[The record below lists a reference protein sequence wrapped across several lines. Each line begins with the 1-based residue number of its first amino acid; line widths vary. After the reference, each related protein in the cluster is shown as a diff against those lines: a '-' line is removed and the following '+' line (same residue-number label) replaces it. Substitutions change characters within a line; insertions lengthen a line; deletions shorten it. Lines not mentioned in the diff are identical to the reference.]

1 MSDAY
6 VLGARSIIVLA
17 TYMAAMILI
26 GWIAKRRTRGESTV
40 DYFLGGKVTGALV
53 LFFTMQA
60 TQLSGN
66 SFFGFTGIAYRTGLM
81 WVVSIC
87 MISLI
92 VVVQL
97 SYVPRLYVLSK
108 LNAYI
113 TPADYYADRYQS
125 NALRLL
131 VAGITI
137 VAMLPYLI
145 IQAEA
150 SGHAFAGLTS
160 GQIPYWAGVVFVCA
174 VMLIYI
180 LLGGWRGVVWTDA
193 VQGILLTSA
202 LIIVTVVV
210 VRTAGGIPGI
220 IDDLQTN
227 DFALIQAPETLQHLS
242 RSWLS
247 LLVMSSIGFAMY
259 PQAIQ
264 RIYAARNEKALK
276 TSLSLMLLVPYMIG
290 GCTLLLGLAA
300 AMSHPGL
307 SGVDSDRV
315 FSLLLNDLIKDH
327 YWLVI
332 FVLCGVLAAIMST
345 ASSVILTLA
354 SMFTRD
360 IYQAIWHRETIDEGS
375 TTAGRV
381 FIVLL
386 IVAVALLSLRPSATL
401 WRLTEI
407 KVELL
412 AQLYPAL
419 ILGLY
424 WPRMSKWPA
433 AAGMVAGCLFV
444 AVYALLGIERFWWFQ
459 SGVYALALNLSIAIT
474 SAVILKPSP
483 TQQSRVTGRFFSPFR
498 NGADLSTGR
507 SRV

>member
-6 VLGARSIIVLA
+6 VLGASSVIVLA
-17 TYMAAMILI
+17 TYMGAMIFI
-26 GWIAKRRTRGESTV
+26 GWIAKRRARGKSDA

-92 VVVQL
+92 VVTQL

-108 LNAYI
+108 LHDYI

-125 NALRLL
+125 TGLRLL

-137 VAMLPYLI
+137 VAMIPYLI

-160 GQIPYWAGVVFVCA
+160 GQIPYWAGVVFVCS

-193 VQGILLTSA
+193 VQGVLLTLA

-210 VRTAGGIPGI
+210 VRNAGGIPNI
-220 IDDLQTN
+220 VDDLQTSN
-227 DFALIQAPETLQHLS
+227 VALVQAPETLKHLS

-264 RIYAARNEKALK
+264 RVYAAKNERALK

-290 GCTLLLGLAA
+290 GCTLLLGIAA
-300 AMSHPGL
+300 AVSHPGL
-307 SGVDSDRV
+307 AGIDSDRV
-315 FSLLLNDLIKDH
+315 FSLLLNDLIRDH

-360 IYQAIWHRETIDEGS
+360 IYQAIWHRDARDDS
-375 TTAGRV
+375 TTSGRV
-381 FIVLL
+381 FVAVL
-386 IVAVALLSLRPSATL
+386 IVAVALLSLRPGTTL

-433 AAGMVAGCLFV
+433 AIGMIAGCLFV

-459 SGVYALALNLSIAIT
+459 SGVYALALNLAIAIGST
-474 SAVILKPSP
+474 VIITPSQK
-483 TQQSRVTGRFFSPFR
+483 QQARATERFFAPFR
-498 NGADLSTGR
+498 P
-507 SRV
+507 

>member
-6 VLGARSIIVLA
+6 VLGARSIIVL
-17 TYMAAMILI
+17 TGYMVAMILI
-26 GWIAKRRTRGESTV
+26 GWIAKRRTRGDSTV
-40 DYFLGGKVTGALV
+40 DYFLGGKVTGALI

-66 SFFGFTGIAYRTGLM
+66 SFFGLTGIAYRSGLI

-92 VVVQL
+92 VVAQM

-108 LNAYI
+108 LHGYI

-125 NALRLL
+125 RALRLL

-160 GQIPYWAGVVFVCA
+160 GQIPYSAGVVLVCA

-220 IDDLQTN
+220 IDDLQADN
-227 DFALIQAPETLQHLS
+227 AALIQAPETLQHLS
-242 RSWLS
+242 RSWFS
-247 LLVMSSIGFAMY
+247 LLVISSIGFAMY

-264 RIYAARNEKALK
+264 RIYAAKSERALK
-276 TSLSLMLLVPYMIG
+276 TSLSLMLIVPYMIG

-300 AMSHPGL
+300 AVSHPGL
-307 SGVDSDRV
+307 SGVESDRV
-315 FSLLLNDLIKDH
+315 FSLLLNDLIRNH

-360 IYQAIWHRETIDEGS
+360 IYQAIWRRESENDGS
-375 TTAGRV
+375 TTAV
-381 FIVLL
+381 FMVLL
-386 IVAVALLSLRPSATL
+386 IVTVAILSLKPSATL

-412 AQLYPAL
+412 AQLYPAM

-433 AAGMVAGCLFV
+433 AIGMLAGCLFV
-444 AVYALLGIERFWWFQ
+444 AVYAMLGIERFWWFQ
-459 SGVYALALNLSIAIT
+459 SGMYALALNLTLAIG
-474 SAVILKPSP
+474 SAVILGPSSNKDEAD
-483 TQQSRVTGRFFSPFR
+483 TERFFAPFR
-498 NGADLSTGR
+498 NQEEQET
-507 SRV
+507 

>member
-1 MSDAY
+1 MNDAY
-6 VLGARSIIVLA
+6 ILGARSIIVLA
-17 TYMAAMILI
+17 TYMVAMILI
-26 GWIAKRRTRGESTV
+26 GWIAKRRTHGASTV

-81 WVVSIC
+81 WVISIC

-92 VVVQL
+92 VIVQM
-97 SYVPRLYVLSK
+97 SYVPRLYLLSK
-108 LNAYI
+108 LNGYI

-125 NALRLL
+125 NAIRLL

-193 VQGILLTSA
+193 VQGILLSSA

-210 VRTAGGIPGI
+210 VRAAGGIPGI
-220 IDDLQTN
+220 VDELQSSN
-227 DFALIQAPETLQHLS
+227 VALIQAPETLRHLS

-247 LLVMSSIGFAMY
+247 LLLVSSIGFAMY

-264 RIYAARNEKALK
+264 RIYAARNESALK
-276 TSLSLMLLVPYMIG
+276 TSLSLMLVVPYMIG

-300 AMSHPGL
+300 AVTHPGL
-307 SGVDSDRV
+307 SGVESDRV
-315 FSLLLNDLIKDH
+315 FSLLLNELIKNH

-360 IYQAIWHRETIDEGS
+360 IYEVIWHRETEHAAS
-375 TTAGRV
+375 TSVGRV
-381 FIVLL
+381 FMVVL
-386 IVAVALLSLRPSATL
+386 IVAVALLSLKPSATL

-412 AQLYPAL
+412 AQLYPAM

-433 AAGMVAGCLFV
+433 AFGMIAGCLFV
-444 AVYALLGIERFWWFQ
+444 AVYAMLGIERFWWFQ
-459 SGVYALALNLSIAIT
+459 SGVYALALNLTIAIV
-474 SAVILKPSP
+474 SAVILGPSSN
-483 TQQSRVTGRFFSPFR
+483 QQAQDTERFFAPFR
-498 NGADLSTGR
+498 NHADPES
-507 SRV
+507 

>member
-1 MSDAY
+1 
-6 VLGARSIIVLA
+6 
-17 TYMAAMILI
+17 
-26 GWIAKRRTRGESTV
+26 
-40 DYFLGGKVTGALV
+40 
-53 LFFTMQA
+53 MQA

-66 SFFGFTGIAYRTGLM
+66 SFFGLTGIAYRSGLI

-92 VVVQL
+92 VVAQM

-108 LNAYI
+108 LHGYI

-125 NALRLL
+125 RALRLL

-160 GQIPYWAGVVFVCA
+160 GQIPYSAGVVLVCA

-227 DFALIQAPETLQHLS
+227 NAALIQAPETLQHLS
-242 RSWLS
+242 RSWFS
-247 LLVMSSIGFAMY
+247 LLVISSIGFAMY

-264 RIYAARNEKALK
+264 RIYAAKSERALK
-276 TSLSLMLLVPYMIG
+276 TSLSLMLIVPYMIG

-300 AMSHPGL
+300 AVSHPGL
-307 SGVDSDRV
+307 SGVESDRV
-315 FSLLLNDLIKDH
+315 FSLLLNDLIRNH

-360 IYQAIWHRETIDEGS
+360 IYQAIWRRESENDGS

-381 FIVLL
+381 FMVLL
-386 IVAVALLSLRPSATL
+386 IVTVAILSLKPSATL

-412 AQLYPAL
+412 AQLYPAM

-433 AAGMVAGCLFV
+433 AIGMLAGCLFV
-444 AVYALLGIERFWWFQ
+444 AVYAMLGIERFWWFQ
-459 SGVYALALNLSIAIT
+459 SGMYALALNLTLAIG
-474 SAVILKPSP
+474 SAVILGPSSNKDRP
-483 TQQSRVTGRFFSPFR
+483 DTERFFAPFR
-498 NGADLSTGR
+498 NQEEQET
-507 SRV
+507 

>member
-1 MSDAY
+1 MTDAI
-6 VLGARSIIVLA
+6 VLGVRAIIVLA
-17 TYMAAMILI
+17 IYMGAMILI
-26 GWIAKRRTRGESTV
+26 GWIAKRRTRGQSTV

-66 SFFGFTGIAYRTGLM
+66 SFFGFTGIAYRSGLI

-92 VVVQL
+92 VVAQM

-108 LNAYI
+108 LNNYI

-125 NALRLL
+125 IELRLL
-131 VAGITI
+131 VTGITI
-137 VAMLPYLI
+137 IAMLPYLI
-145 IQAEA
+145 IQAQA
-150 SGHAFAGLTS
+150 AGHAFAGLTS
-160 GQIPYWAGVVFVCA
+160 GQIPYWAGVLFVCG

-180 LLGGWRGVVWTDA
+180 LIGGWRGVVWTDA
-193 VQGILLTSA
+193 VQGVILCSA
-202 LIIVTVVV
+202 LIIVTLIVVGS
-210 VRTAGGIPGI
+210 AGGISSI
-220 IDDLQTN
+220 VNDLRTTN
-227 DFALIQAPETLQHLS
+227 PVLIQAPGTLQHLS

-247 LLVMSSIGFAMY
+247 LLVISSIGFAMY

-264 RIYAARNEKALK
+264 RVYAAKDESALK
-276 TSLSLMLLVPYMIG
+276 TSLSLMILVPWMIG

-300 AMSHPGL
+300 AVSHPGL
-307 SGVDSDRV
+307 AGVESDRV
-315 FSLLLNDLIKDH
+315 FSLLLNDLIENH

-360 IYQAIWHRETIDEGS
+360 VHQAILRREISDDSG
-375 TTAGRV
+375 TTAGRI
-381 FIVLL
+381 FMVLL
-386 IVAVALLSLRPSATL
+386 IVAVAFLSLRPSATL

-412 AQLYPAL
+412 AQLFPAL

-433 AAGMVAGCLFV
+433 ILGMAAGTLFV

-459 SGVYALALNLSIAIT
+459 SGVYALTLNLSISVV
-474 SAVILKPSP
+474 SAVILGPSSKH
-483 TQQSRVTGRFFSPFR
+483 QLDVTERFFTPFR
-498 NGADLSTGR
+498 D
-507 SRV
+507 RVVTTT

>member
-17 TYMAAMILI
+17 TYMGAMILI
-26 GWIAKRRTRGESTV
+26 GWIAKRRTRGDSTV
-40 DYFLGGKVTGALV
+40 DYFLGGKLTGALV

-92 VVVQL
+92 VVAQM

-108 LNAYI
+108 LNGYI

-125 NALRLL
+125 KALRLL

-160 GQIPYWAGVVFVCA
+160 GQIPYSAGVVFVCA

-193 VQGILLTSA
+193 VQGVLLTLA

-220 IDDLQTN
+220 VDDLN
-227 DFALIQAPETLQHLS
+227 ANNVALIQAPETLKHLS

-247 LLVMSSIGFAMY
+247 LLVISSIGFAMY

-264 RIYAARNEKALK
+264 RIYAAKSEKALK
-276 TSLSLMLLVPYMIG
+276 TSLSLMLIVPYMIG

-300 AMSHPGL
+300 AVSHPGL
-307 SGVDSDRV
+307 SGVESDRV
-315 FSLLLNDLIKDH
+315 FSLLLNDLIRDH

-360 IYQAIWHRETIDEGS
+360 IYQAVWRRETDHDGS

-381 FIVLL
+381 FMVLL
-386 IVAVALLSLRPSATL
+386 IVAVALLSLNPSATL

-412 AQLYPAL
+412 AQLYPAM

-433 AAGMVAGCLFV
+433 AIGMLSGCLFV
-444 AVYALLGIERFWWFQ
+444 AVYAMLGIERFWWFQ
-459 SGVYALALNLSIAIT
+459 SGMYALALNLTITIVGAAI
-474 SAVILKPSP
+474 LGPSTKQDP
-483 TQQSRVTGRFFSPFR
+483 QDTERFFAPFR
-498 NGADLSTGR
+498 NHADSKT
-507 SRV
+507 

>member
-1 MSDAY
+1 MTDTF
-6 VLGARSIIVLA
+6 VLGARSIVVLA
-17 TYMAAMILI
+17 AYMGAMILI
-26 GWIAKRRTRGESTV
+26 GWIAKRRTRGQSTV

-66 SFFGFTGIAYRTGLM
+66 SFFGFTGIAYRSGLI

-92 VVVQL
+92 VVAQL

-108 LNAYI
+108 LNNYI

-125 NALRLL
+125 IELRLL
-131 VAGITI
+131 VTGITI
-137 VAMLPYLI
+137 IAMVPYLI

-160 GQIPYWAGVVFVCA
+160 GQIPYWAGVLFVCG
-174 VMLIYI
+174 VMLVYI
-180 LLGGWRGVVWTDA
+180 LIGGWRGVVWTDA
-193 VQGILLTSA
+193 VQGVILCSA

-210 VRTAGGIPGI
+210 VTRAGGIPNI
-220 IDDLQTN
+220 IGELGASDL
-227 DFALIQAPETLQHLS
+227 ALIRAPETLQQLS
-242 RSWLS
+242 RSWFS
-247 LLVMSSIGFAMY
+247 LLVISAIGFAMY

-264 RIYAARNEKALK
+264 RVYAAKNEGALK
-276 TSLSLMLLVPYMIG
+276 TSLSLMVLVPWMIG

-300 AMSHPGL
+300 AVSHPGL
-307 SGVDSDRV
+307 TGFRSDRV
-315 FSLLLNDLIKDH
+315 FSLLLNDLIRTH

-360 IYQAIWHRETIDEGS
+360 VYQVVRRHDAAEGGG

-381 FIVLL
+381 FMVLL
-386 IVAVALLSLRPSATL
+386 IVTVALWSLKPGATL

-412 AQLYPAL
+412 AQLYPAM

-433 AAGMVAGCLFV
+433 ILGMIAGSLFV
-444 AVYALLGIERFWWFQ
+444 AVYAALGIERFWWFQ
-459 SGVYALALNLSIAIT
+459 SGVYALALNLTISIA
-474 SAVILKPSP
+474 SVAMLGRSP
-483 TQQSRVTGRFFSPFR
+483 DKESKATERFFAPFR
-498 NGADLSTGR
+498 NPGEVKT
-507 SRV
+507 